1 MDLIMVHS
9 KSVPGVN
16 YTCNGFTPQVW
27 KETVSEAP
35 ARPPGSGSGQNTAR
49 RGSRKPGKWAKAP
62 ILTGGNETPA
72 RLGLQC

>member
-35 ARPPGSGSGQNTAR
+35 ARPPGVGQRAEYGQTR
-49 RGSRKPGKWAKAP
+49 
-62 ILTGGNETPA
+62 
-72 RLGLQC
+72 Q

>member
-1 MDLIMVHS
+1 MVHS

-35 ARPPGSGSGQNTAR
+35 ARPPGVGQRAEYGQTR
-49 RGSRKPGKWAKAP
+49 
-62 ILTGGNETPA
+62 
-72 RLGLQC
+72 Q